1 MRAIA
6 KFEKRGRY
14 EYSGFL
20 EQEKY
25 NYKPNNLILSHIFV
39 RNSKSSWLPPA
50 LMSLFMACA

>member
-1 MRAIA
+1 MSDEFQKSRTSSLEMRAIA

-25 NYKPNNLILSHIFV
+25 NYKPKLLQ
-39 RNSKSSWLPPA
+39 PA
-50 LMSLFMACA
+50 HDFC